1 MVKVVSV
8 KLRRGVV
15 LLIAGI
21 ASLKKL
27 TGLRRIDSFDY
38 DFKSLLSTAAAVAAI
53 LL

>member
-8 KLRRGVV
+8 ELRRSVV

-27 TGLRRIDSFDY
+27 TSLRRIDGFDY
-38 DFKSLLSTAAAVAAI
+38 DFKSLLSTAAAVASV